1 MVISVA
7 ELDVAISVAEL
18 EAIELWETSL
28 LWQHTSVHYSLVAL
42 IILLETVHSKREVFI
57 AQWLQLR

>member
-7 ELDVAISVAEL
+7 ELEDIDVTISVAEL

-42 IILLETVHSKREVFI
+42 IILLETDYVVATVKGKFS
-57 AQWLQLR
+57 

>member
-7 ELDVAISVAEL
+7 ELEDIDVAISVAEL

-42 IILLETVHSKREVFI
+42 IILLETDYVVATVKGKFS
-57 AQWLQLR
+57 